1 MTGNHSVTIIGM
13 VIIYMLKQIETNFLL
28 LCDNECLFL
37 LTPKHVS
44 FYMYNKLHIL
54 YKLYHGLI
62 TLFVI

>member
-13 VIIYMLKQIETNFLL
+13 VIIYMLKKIETNFL

-54 YKLYHGLI
+54 YELYHGLI